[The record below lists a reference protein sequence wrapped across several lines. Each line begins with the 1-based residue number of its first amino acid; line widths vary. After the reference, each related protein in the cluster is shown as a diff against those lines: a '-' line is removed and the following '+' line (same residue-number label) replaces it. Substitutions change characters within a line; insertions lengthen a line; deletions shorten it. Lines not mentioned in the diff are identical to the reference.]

1 VVIKVV
7 RAEKMANEKVDNDH
21 TLLTAKLVRDAA
33 RKSSLAIVH
42 GLRRNDQLWPPED
55 IGYKVY
61 KDVSL
66 IASNLSILGQK
77 SSPSK

>member
-1 VVIKVV
+1 
-7 RAEKMANEKVDNDH
+7 MANENVDKDH
-21 TLLTAKLVRDAA
+21 TLLTDKSIRHVGP
-33 RKSSLAIVH
+33 KSSLAIVY

-61 KDVSL
+61 KEVSL